1 MNKTNSTA
9 AKLPVTN
16 RERQRDLKPSVIA
29 YKRAR
34 ILEEASLL
42 FFERGYESATLEML
56 ADRLSVTKPF
66 LYTYFRNKG
75 DILSAICELGVQDS
89 LHALD
94 RVAQRGGDAVDRLR
108 IALAEVAGIIIDRHE
123 YIVVYQREMKN
134 LDRADAQRI
143 MRLRHEFDLRI
154 ARLVEAC
161 QRDGFVALEDAAA
174 MSVWMGG
181 LLSWITN
188 CYRPGSRRSRDTI
201 IAQVVHACM
210 RLIGLG

>member
-1 MNKTNSTA
+1 MSKATSTIVSLPA
-9 AKLPVTN
+9 ASQ
-16 RERQRDLKPSVIA
+16 RSRDLKPGVIA

-34 ILEEASLL
+34 ILEEASML
-42 FFERGYESATLEML
+42 FFDRGYESATLEML

-75 DILSAICELGVQDS
+75 DILSAICEMGVQES
-89 LHALD
+89 LGALD
-94 RVAQRGGDAVDRLR
+94 RVAEQGTDAVDRLR

-143 MRLRHEFDLRI
+143 IRLRHEFDLRI

-161 QRDGFVALEDAAA
+161 QRDGFVTLEDAAT

-188 CYRPGSRRSRDTI
+188 CYRPGSRRSREAI
-201 IAQVVHACM
+201 IEQVVHACL